1 MANRPPALRRPSS
14 VLRRLSPRIELFL
27 LLLLAPFLIFPR
39 PSLTP
44 WLLAVIPA
52 LWLCRWLAQG
62 RLTARTPL
70 DIPLLLLLGMTLIG
84 QWATFD
90 LARSFPK
97 LCGILLGVALF
108 YAMANGIRTRRGLW
122 LAAALILAGG
132 AAIAGMSLVGTQWA
146 ARKVPLLF
154 PFLSS
159 FYEQLPSFLRGI
171 PRAESGFNANQVG
184 GALVLFI
191 PLAAALLLYHV
202 TSVSRITPHVSRLT
216 FHAVRRVLLILGLAA
231 VLLLTTFVLLLTQS
245 RMAYVAVA
253 LALLLLGATLG
264 RRPRRIALVVLLL
277 LAGLLIYYGPDRVG
291 QALFGIPNLESL
303 AQETSWAG
311 RVEIWRRSLRVIR
324 DHPLTGIGFDTLFP
338 VIHARYPTF
347 LIPAGHD
354 VTHAHNL
361 FLQTALDLGLPGLA
375 AFVWL
380 LLAFGRM
387 MWQVWRRSE
396 SPAGRALA
404 AGLFSGL
411 VAHLTFG
418 LADAIALGQKPG
430 VFVWA
435 FLGLGAALW
444 IRGRRGREA
453 EGQESERA
461 GGIGHWFIG
470 HWSLTIG
477 HWSLLIGS
485 LVILTVLGWGYG
497 RVARAREWLSL
508 IESDLAA
515 LQALPQGQAENA
527 QFLLHQ
533 TRSDLLGLQSE
544 FALPLAL
551 APHLGWVP
559 GYGADLAAAPR
570 LLQMGLDLTAA
581 GEALIE
587 PLRPLTAA
595 SGGDDTPQ
603 AALDVLQAA
612 QPQLARTLT
621 TLERVQRSRQAIPT
635 AQLSPRLR
643 EQVARLDRTLPLLES
658 GVRGAM
664 ALPELLGASS
674 SGPRTYL
681 ILVQNDDE
689 LRPTGGFISGV
700 ARVVVEQ
707 GRIVNL
713 TFEDSYAVDDFS
725 KAYPVA
731 PRPFREVMG
740 PVPWVFRDSNWS
752 PDFPTS
758 ARMAVKLYRLRYE
771 ADGQHP
777 AEVDGVVALDQ
788 RAIQLLV
795 EALAPLEILEHP
807 EPLTGENVIQAM
819 RESWAPA
826 VQEGAT
832 GEWWRQRKDFMGRT
846 LTAAVHKVQEEPQEV
861 NLAGLAWAALRA
873 LEERHLFVY
882 LSESGPATE
891 SLHKAG
897 WDGALADAPGDYLM
911 VVDAN
916 LGFNKVNPLITES
929 VSYTVDLRDPA
940 HPQATLTLSHRH
952 TGAATGAPCLHEAR
966 YDLTY
971 EQMMHRCYWD
981 YVRVYVP
988 GESRLLEA
996 TAHPIPGRLFL
1007 TGEGRTGEAEI
1018 LTGEGGRSVFAAFLV
1033 LAPGEQVETRFV
1045 YDLPPGTVEEAEG
1058 VWRYRLHIQKQGGTD
1073 ANDVRV
1079 ALNLPDGMELVAA
1092 FPPPSGR
1099 EGDRLFYNLK
1109 LQTDLELEVRLRTR

>member
-1 MANRPPALRRPSS
+1 M
-14 VLRRLSPRIELFL
+14 
-27 LLLLAPFLIFPR
+27 FPR
-39 PSLTP
+39 PGLTL

-52 LWLCRWLAQG
+52 LWLCRWLVHG

-70 DIPLLLLLGMTLIG
+70 DVPLLLLLGMTLVG
-84 QWATFD
+84 LWATFD

-97 LCGILLGVALF
+97 VCGILLGVALF
-108 YAMANGIRTRRGLW
+108 YAMVNGIRTRRGLW
-122 LAAALILAGG
+122 LAAALILVGG
-132 AAIAGMSLVGTQWA
+132 AAIAGMSLVGTRWA
-146 ARKVPLLF
+146 ARKVPLLL

-171 PRAESGFNANQVG
+171 PRAGGGFNANQVG
-184 GALVLFI
+184 GTLTLFI
-191 PLAAALLLYHV
+191 PLAAALFIHRLHRCSLF
-202 TSVSRITPHVSRLT
+202 SVLRFPLT
-216 FHAVRRVLLILGLAA
+216 LGLAT
-231 VLLLTTFVLLLTQS
+231 VLSLTIFVLLLTQS
-245 RMAYVAVA
+245 RMAYVAVG
-253 LALLLLGATLG
+253 LALLLVGATLG
-264 RRPRRIALVVLLL
+264 RWPRRVALVVLLVG
-277 LAGLLIYYGPDRVG
+277 AGLLVYYGPDRVG

-303 AQETSWAG
+303 AEEASWAG
-311 RVEIWRRSLRVIR
+311 RGEIWQRSLRVIR

-338 VIHARYPTF
+338 VVHARYPTF
-347 LIPAGHD
+347 LIPAGRD
-354 VTHAHNL
+354 ATHAHNV
-361 FLQTALDLGLPGLA
+361 FLQMALDLGLPGLA

-396 SPAGRALA
+396 SPADRVLA

-411 VAHLTFG
+411 VAQLTFG
-418 LADAIALGQKPG
+418 LADAIAPGQKPG
-430 VFVWA
+430 VFTWGY
-435 FLGLGAALW
+435 LGLGAALW
-444 IRGRRGREA
+444 ARGRRGRG
-453 EGQESERA
+453 EGERRSRGDKGTRRQEDKETRER
-461 GGIGHWFIG
+461 GGWRK
-470 HWSLTIG
+470 HWSLVIC
-477 HWSLLIGS
+477 S
-485 LVILTVLGWGYG
+485 LVILAVLGWGYS
-497 RVARAREWLSL
+497 RVARARTWLAL
-508 IESDLAA
+508 IESDLGS
-515 LQALPQGQAENA
+515 LQALAREGPQAIAPWEPEE
-527 QFLLHQ
+527 LLHQ

-551 APHLGWVP
+551 APHLGWLP
-559 GYGADLAAAPR
+559 GYGADLEAAPV
-570 LLQMGLDLTAA
+570 LLQMGLDLTTA
-581 GEALIE
+581 GEAVLE
-587 PLRPLTAA
+587 PFGAAGKPGLSEETWEETGLLVATLEDIRPRLA
-595 SGGDDTPQ
+595 Q
-603 AALDVLQAA
+603 A
-612 QPQLARTLT
+612 LT
-621 TLERVQRSRQAIPT
+621 TLEDVQRARQTIQT
-635 AQLSPRLR
+635 EYLSPRLANW
-643 EQVARLDRTLPLLES
+643 VARLDQMLPLLES

-725 KAYPVA
+725 KAYPIA
-731 PRPFREVMG
+731 PRPMREVWG

-752 PDFPTS
+752 PNFPTS
-758 ARMAVKLYRLRYE
+758 AQMAVKLYRLRY
-771 ADGQHP
+771 DV
-777 AEVDGVVALDQ
+777 EVDGVVALDQ
-788 RAIQLLV
+788 WAIRLFV
-795 EALAPLEILEHP
+795 EALEPLEILEHP

-819 RESWAPA
+819 RESWSPA

-846 LTAAVHKVQEEPQEV
+846 LTAAVHRLQDEPREV
-861 NLAGLAWAALRA
+861 NLTGLGWAALQA

-882 LSESGPATE
+882 LSETGPATE

-897 WDGALADAPGDYLM
+897 WDGALVDAPGDYVM

-940 HPQATLTLSHRH
+940 HPQAILTLSHRH
-952 TGAATGAPCLHEAR
+952 TSPATGTPCRHEAR
-966 YDLTY
+966 YDLIY

-996 TAHPIPGRLFL
+996 TAHPISGRLFL

-1018 LTGEGGRSVFAAFLV
+1018 LTGEGGRSVFATFLV

-1045 YDLPPGTVEEAEG
+1045 YDLPSGVVKEAEG
-1058 VWRYRLHIQKQGGTD
+1058 IWRYRLHIQKQGGTD

-1079 ALNLPDGMELVAA
+1079 ALNLPGGMEIIAA
-1092 FPPPSGR
+1092 SPPPAGR
-1099 EGDRLFYNLK
+1099 EGDTLLYNLQ
-1109 LQTDLELEVRLRTR
+1109 LQADFELEVRLRTR